1 MATQRFAHVLEDV
14 MTYRDAY
21 PEFILAVAAEE
32 ARLME
37 QARIADEAR
46 RARRA
51 ARRSRHGLRAWA
63 VRRRF
68 S

>member
-1 MATQRFAHVLEDV
+1 
-14 MTYRDAY
+14 MTHRDAY
-21 PEFILAVAAEE
+21 PEFVLAVAAEE